1 MKLFGGIVAN
11 MESNPRIGAILIA
24 AMLFLSATDLAADT
38 YRWKDKEGNVHY
50 GSSVPAEF
58 ANQPYQVLNKNG
70 LVIEQVKDTS
80 MSQEARTLKKV
91 EKRKPLISEE
101 MRAIQS
107 DRLLVIQYRSE
118 SDIHS
123 ALEMEL
129 AQMNYD
135 SRLIKKSVESTKTAI
150 RENIKQVAD
159 QQRSG
164 LAVKADQQSEIDKLY
179 VRMANEEK
187 RLSDMQIRE
196 DKIRLRFASELERY
210 RALTSA
216 AKEAYDNPEN

>member
-1 MKLFGGIVAN
+1 
-11 MESNPRIGAILIA
+11 
-24 AMLFLSATDLAADT
+24 MLFLSATDLAADT

>member
-1 MKLFGGIVAN
+1 
-11 MESNPRIGAILIA
+11 
-24 AMLFLSATDLAADT
+24 MLFLSATDLAADT

-164 LAVKADQQSEIDKLY
+164 LAVKAEQQSEIDKLY

>member
-1 MKLFGGIVAN
+1 

-164 LAVKADQQSEIDKLY
+164 LAVKAEQQSEIDKLY

>member
-1 MKLFGGIVAN
+1 

-58 ANQPYQVLNKNG
+58 ANQPYQVLNQNG

-101 MRAIQS
+101 MRAIQRS
-107 DRLLVIQYRSE
+107 AVIGYPVSVRVR
-118 SDIHS
+118 HS
-123 ALEMEL
+123 
-129 AQMNYD
+129 
-135 SRLIKKSVESTKTAI
+135 
-150 RENIKQVAD
+150 
-159 QQRSG
+159 
-164 LAVKADQQSEIDKLY
+164 
-179 VRMANEEK
+179 
-187 RLSDMQIRE
+187 
-196 DKIRLRFASELERY
+196 
-210 RALTSA
+210 
-216 AKEAYDNPEN
+216 

>member
-1 MKLFGGIVAN
+1 